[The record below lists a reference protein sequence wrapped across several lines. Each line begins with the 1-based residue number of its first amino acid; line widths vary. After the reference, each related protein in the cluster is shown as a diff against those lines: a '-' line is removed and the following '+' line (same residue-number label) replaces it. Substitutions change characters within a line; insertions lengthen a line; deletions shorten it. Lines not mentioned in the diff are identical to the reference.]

1 MSETSKRHPSL
12 VLILIPVVM
21 LGQLSMDMYLPALDS
36 LRASMRA
43 TGSELQLT
51 LSAFVVSLGVSQFL
65 VGEFARRAGRGRA
78 IRIALVGFVGA
89 TAGCA
94 ITSSIAFF
102 IVCRAV
108 QGISAAVCVALSYAV
123 IADNA
128 KDSHESMRG
137 MTMLTVAST
146 VAPLI
151 APVAGSQV
159 LQLAGSWRAVF
170 VLLLCVASA
179 ATLAFFTQPA
189 ARFDAR
195 ASDASKPAR
204 QIYLGI
210 ARSSRFWRYALLCS
224 IGTTINFCFFSF
236 LPGILLVQ
244 NGLTQNAF
252 SAAFFLCGLTEIA
265 GSLLAP
271 RISKR
276 IGHPA
281 LTGLAC
287 ACCALGG
294 FGVAYLS
301 TMQGAVVPIVV
312 AFSIVELGTGM
323 LIAPCFSA
331 ALYLFR
337 SASNEASAICGFQQ
351 FMIAAGV
358 ATFAAAMQWQSSY
371 ALGILIGVA
380 ALLGAALACT
390 PAGGAAADERADE
403 RADES
408 VARVAAN
415 PD

>member
-21 LGQLSMDMYLPALDS
+21 LGQLSMDMYLPALGS
-36 LRASMRA
+36 LEASMRA
-43 TGSELQLT
+43 TGSELQMT

-78 IRIALVGFVGA
+78 IRIALVGFVCA

-94 ITSSIAFF
+94 VTSSIAFF

-108 QGISAAVCVALSYAV
+108 QGIAAAVCVALSYAV

-128 KDSHESMRG
+128 KDGHESMRG

-170 VLLLCVASA
+170 MLLLCVAIVA
-179 ATLAFFTQPA
+179 VLAFFAQPA

-195 ASDASKPAR
+195 AHDASKPAR
-204 QIYLGI
+204 KIYLGI
-210 ARSSRFWRYALLCS
+210 VTSSQFWRYALLCS

-236 LPGILLVQ
+236 LPGILLLQ
-244 NGLTQNAF
+244 NGLTQNQF

-271 RISKR
+271 RISKL
-276 IGHPA
+276 IGPPGLA
-281 LTGLAC
+281 GLAC
-287 ACCALGG
+287 VCCALGG
-294 FGVAYLS
+294 FGVAYFS
-301 TMQGAVVPIVV
+301 TTPHAVVPIVA

-337 SASNEASAICGFQQ
+337 STSNEASAICGFQQ

-358 ATFAAAMQWQSSY
+358 ATFAAAMKWQSSY

-380 ALLGAALACT
+380 ALIGAALCGT
-390 PAGGAAADERADE
+390 LPGGAQADEQTAGVPLNSD
-403 RADES
+403 
-408 VARVAAN
+408 
-415 PD
+415 